1 MSEEFESLSDYWKKL
16 AIERGD
22 KIESLENIIVEAR
35 SIYFKGLEDGSL
47 WVKINANNPI
57 VKDWLK
63 KTKDIRWNK

>member
-22 KIESLENIIVEAR
+22 KIESLENIIIEAR
-35 SIYFKGLEDGSL
+35 SIFFEGLEDGSL

-57 VKDWLK
+57 VKDWIE
-63 KTKDIRWNK
+63 KTKDTKVEL